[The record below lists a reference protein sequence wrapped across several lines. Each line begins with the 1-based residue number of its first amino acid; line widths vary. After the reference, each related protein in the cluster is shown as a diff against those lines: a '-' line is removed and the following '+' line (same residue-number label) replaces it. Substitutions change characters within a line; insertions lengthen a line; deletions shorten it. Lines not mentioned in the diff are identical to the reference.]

1 MYQRV
6 PHITLA
12 AIANN
17 TEIDVIW
24 ERYQETLEPLRDLLN
39 EVCGTAFE
47 EWEIPREPDPSWSE
61 EARAL
66 HAEWWEARLARQ
78 RDIDASIAA
87 NAEYENL
94 YDKPYEDNSKVRVA
108 GPFTVESTSPVRTM
122 AVDDD
127 DGDLTEL
134 RDDNGGSYGDDYVS
148 VILENLK
155 VSGVQQARKGDRI
168 TFSAITAWPGGGDVV
183 AEGRCTVGDDG
194 DTQRAAIFI
203 GPEFGTVTRPDLVE
217 AAREASESGFDMLV
231 ACAFQYDAQTTE
243 MTTHGTMT
251 VLQARMN
258 PDLHMATDL
267 KPSERAN
274 LFVVFGEPDID
285 LLHTD
290 DGQLRVRIKGVD
302 VYNPTSGEVRSH
314 GTDGIA
320 MWFIDTD
327 YDSECFF
334 VRHAY
339 FLGAQDPYGR
349 LKTTLKSEI
358 NAEAWESL
366 NSDTS
371 RPFAPPSTGRLA
383 VKVINH
389 LGDEV
394 MKVLRPGG

>member
-1 MYQRV
+1 M
-6 PHITLA
+6 
-12 AIANN
+12 
-17 TEIDVIW
+17 
-24 ERYQETLEPLRDLLN
+24 
-39 EVCGTAFE
+39 
-47 EWEIPREPDPSWSE
+47 
-61 EARAL
+61 
-66 HAEWWEARLARQ
+66 HAEWWEHRLARQ
-78 RDIDASIAA
+78 REIDASIAA

-94 YDKPYEDNSKVRVA
+94 YDRPYEDNSKVRVA

-122 AVDDD
+122 AVD
-127 DGDLTEL
+127 G
-134 RDDNGGSYGDDYVS
+134 DNGELTDLHEDVGAGYGDDYVQ

-155 VSGVQQARKGDRI
+155 VSGVQQARKDDRI
-168 TFSAITAWPGGGDVV
+168 TFSALTPWPGTGGVV
-183 AEGRCTVGDDG
+183 AEGRCTVGADG
-194 DTQRAAIFI
+194 TEKRAAIFI
-203 GPEFGTVTRPDLVE
+203 GPEFGTVTRPDLVDAAKE
-217 AAREASESGFDMLV
+217 AAESGFDMLV

-243 MTTHGTMT
+243 MTKHGMIT

-267 KPSERAN
+267 KPTERAN

-285 LLHTD
+285 LLNAD
-290 DGQLRVRIKGVD
+290 DGKLRVRIKGVD

-371 RPFAPPSTGRLA
+371 RPFDAPSTGRIA

-394 MKVLRPGG
+394 MKVLRAGG

>member
-1 MYQRV
+1 M
-6 PHITLA
+6 
-12 AIANN
+12 
-17 TEIDVIW
+17 
-24 ERYQETLEPLRDLLN
+24 
-39 EVCGTAFE
+39 
-47 EWEIPREPDPSWSE
+47 
-61 EARAL
+61 
-66 HAEWWEARLARQ
+66 ARQ
-78 RDIDASIAA
+78 REIDASIAA
-87 NAEYENL
+87 NADYEYL

-122 AVDDD
+122 AVGDDD
-127 DGDLTEL
+127 NPTGVSDTRPD
-134 RDDNGGSYGDDYVS
+134 YGDDYEQI
-148 VILENLK
+148 ILENLK
-155 VSGVQQARKGDRI
+155 VAGVQQARKDDRI
-168 TFSAITAWPGGGDVV
+168 SFSGITPWPAANAIV
-183 AEGRCTVGDDG
+183 AEGRCTVGEDG
-194 DTQRAAIFI
+194 SEKRAAIFI

-243 MTTHGTMT
+243 MTQHGKIT

-274 LFVVFGEPDID
+274 LFVVFGEPDIN
-285 LLHTD
+285 LLHAS
-290 DGQLRVRIKGVD
+290 DGKLKVKINGVD
-302 VYNPTSGEVRSH
+302 VYNPTTGEVRSDD
-314 GTDGIA
+314 TDGIA

-358 NAEAWESL
+358 NADAWDTL
-366 NSDTS
+366 YGDTS
-371 RPFAPPSTGRLA
+371 RPFDPPRTGRIA
-383 VKVINH
+383 VKVLNH

-394 MKVLRPGG
+394 MKVLRVGD